1 MDTFA
6 IIYHFSLIHIA
17 AGEGVFA
24 VDSESPR
31 FFCRGKIFF
40 RFGGSSG
47 FFHGKGEGG
56 DGSGIFQGAVAGRC
70 GNIINI
76 FILIR
81 RAISGGGVAGGFK
94 PGAYAAVLL
103 LHGKQ
108 MFYSPCRFVEY
119 IGDAVAADFWKWQVL
134 TWMNLELYP
143 IPELAEFRR
152 EYRKVI
158 LRNADKMVADQQNS
172 YPYRTLWH
180 AGNGGWV
187 HAMAWGNYHPLR
199 RAMTLIAAHKIS
211 GEQKYLDGAYL
222 ANDFHN
228 GANPL
233 GRSMTSGL
241 GKIYPAA
248 FLDLTSYA
256 GYPGEFVPGITPYGN
271 TFGIDRN
278 AVNLVYKHNAGKL
291 PIFRRYV
298 NLEFLSVPSS
308 EYSVWETI
316 APAAV
321 TTGYLIEKPALPS
334 TELKKRRPAA
344 DFRKLPGYKALP

>member
-1 MDTFA
+1 M
-6 IIYHFSLIHIA
+6 S
-17 AGEGVFA
+17 
-24 VDSESPR
+24 
-31 FFCRGKIFF
+31 
-40 RFGGSSG
+40 
-47 FFHGKGEGG
+47 
-56 DGSGIFQGAVAGRC
+56 
-70 GNIINI
+70 
-76 FILIR
+76 
-81 RAISGGGVAGGFK
+81 
-94 PGAYAAVLL
+94 
-103 LHGKQ
+103 
-108 MFYSPCRFVEY
+108 
-119 IGDAVAADFWKWQVL
+119 
-134 TWMNLELYP
+134 LELFP
-143 IPELAEFRR
+143 VKALAKINS

-158 LRNADKMVADQQNS
+158 LRDADKMLADQEKC

-180 AGNGGWV
+180 APAAGWV
-187 HAMAWGNYHPLR
+187 HAMAWGSYHPLR
-199 RAMTLIAAHKIS
+199 RTVMLIAAHRIT
-211 GEQKYLDGAYL
+211 GAEKYLNGACL

-248 FLDLTSYA
+248 FLDLVSYA
-256 GYPGEFVPGITPYGN
+256 DGIGEFVPGITPYGN
-271 TFGIDRN
+271 TFGVDRN
-278 AVNLVYKHNAGKL
+278 AVKMVYGKDADKL

-334 TELKKRRPAA
+334 TELKNRKPAP